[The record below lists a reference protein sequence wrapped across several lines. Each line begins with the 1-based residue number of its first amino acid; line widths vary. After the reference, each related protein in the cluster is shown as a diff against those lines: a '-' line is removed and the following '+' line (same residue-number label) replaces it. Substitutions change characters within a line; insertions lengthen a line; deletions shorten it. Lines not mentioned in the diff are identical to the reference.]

1 MDFVTAIAV
10 KAYAV
15 GLVSFVAGFIA
26 SFFNENMG
34 YSLMSCGMVFGL
46 FAASWSIG
54 MCLE

>member
-1 MDFVTAIAV
+1 MDSVTAIAV
-10 KAYAV
+10 KAYVV

-46 FAASWSIG
+46 FAASWTIG
-54 MCLE
+54 ICLE